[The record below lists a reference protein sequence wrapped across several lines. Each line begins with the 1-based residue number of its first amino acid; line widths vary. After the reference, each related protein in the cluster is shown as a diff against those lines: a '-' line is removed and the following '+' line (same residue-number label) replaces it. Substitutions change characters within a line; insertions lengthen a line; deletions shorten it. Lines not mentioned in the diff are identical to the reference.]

1 MIMKIAIIIFAILF
15 LLYVIGTFM
24 KIKAIQYYEGMRE
37 DVNIKKEKEIIEE
50 CNRRLDILRSNKIF
64 INGIRIKYLRY
75 RESFAKRNR

>member
-24 KIKAIQYYEGMRE
+24 KIKAIQYYEEMRE

-64 INGIRIKYLRY
+64 INGIRIKYLRN
-75 RESFAKRNR
+75 RKSLAKRNR

>member
-24 KIKAIQYYEGMRE
+24 KIKAIQYYEEMRE
-37 DVNIKKEKEIIEE
+37 DVNIEKEKEIIEE

-64 INGIRIKYLRY
+64 INGIRIKYLRN
-75 RESFAKRNR
+75 RKSLAKRNR

>member
-24 KIKAIQYYEGMRE
+24 KIKAIQYYEEMRE

-64 INGIRIKYLRY
+64 INGIRIKYLRN
-75 RESFAKRNR
+75 RESLAKRNR

>member
-24 KIKAIQYYEGMRE
+24 KIKAIQYYEEMRE
-37 DVNIKKEKEIIEE
+37 DVNIEKEKEIIEE

-64 INGIRIKYLRY
+64 INGIRIKYLRN
-75 RESFAKRNR
+75 RESLAKRNR

>member
-37 DVNIKKEKEIIEE
+37 DLNIKKEKEIIEE
-50 CNRRLDILRSNKIF
+50 CNRRLDILRSNKIL
-64 INGIRIKYLRY
+64 INGIRIKYLRN
-75 RESFAKRNR
+75 RESLAKRNR

>member
-15 LLYVIGTFM
+15 LIYGIGTFM
-24 KIKAIQYYEGMRE
+24 KIKAIQYYEEMRE

-75 RESFAKRNR
+75 RESLAKRNR

>member
-24 KIKAIQYYEGMRE
+24 KIKAIQYYEEMRE

-75 RESFAKRNR
+75 RESVAKRNR